1 MALAPGTDK
10 QLTVRQLT
18 EYAELHCRIIA
29 GEAGGDRRISWA
41 HQNELVDPTPWLSGG
56 ELLMT
61 TGMAVPSVPSAQVS
75 YLERLAE
82 RGVAGLAIGDRR
94 LLGDLDLS
102 DLTPEFYAAADRLA
116 LPIVLVT
123 GWTPFIAIAQRVA
136 AASQD
141 SVHSRMARHLRV
153 YQTLAEFSRS
163 GARLPECIRRLSEV
177 SGYELSV
184 VTPMGRPIYEGIAQ
198 PAFPVGLPDIAD
210 ALATKDYAS
219 RVPQPLPDGGH
230 GDRRVFVVP
239 VLANLRP
246 VGVLVAVSNE
256 GSDGDRLIL
265 HHIAT
270 IVSLLVADLFRE
282 RERERREGGELLAR
296 ALADAERGKS
306 RTIGDAFPG
315 RPSERFAFA
324 VVDIGEDP
332 AGWREL
338 HHRLNEH
345 DFPHRMTRRSD
356 RGALLVAL
364 GDQDIGDLGA
374 ALEMHLPAATVG
386 LSSSVAAATDLAIAR
401 REARWSLRCAA
412 YDGLRVQSYA
422 SAAQPS
428 WLMLEASGM
437 EQIVDDVLGALI
449 AHDEQTG
456 AELEQTLRVFLECN
470 RSWKTASEKLF
481 IHRQTLIHRVKR
493 IEQLTGRR
501 LDRTDEVCDLWLS
514 IKARRALTLTG
525 AADD

>member
-1 MALAPGTDK
+1 MALASGTDK
-10 QLTVRQLT
+10 RLTVRHLT
-18 EYAELHCRIIA
+18 EYAELHCRIIS
-29 GEAGGDRRISWA
+29 GEAGADRRISWA

-61 TGMAVPSVPSAQVS
+61 TGMAIPSPPSAQVA

-94 LLGDLDLS
+94 LLEDLDLS
-102 DLTPEFYAAADRLA
+102 DLSPEFYAAADRLA
-116 LPIVLVT
+116 LPIVLVS
-123 GWTPFIAIAQRVA
+123 GRTPFIAIAQHVA

-141 SVHSRMARHLRV
+141 TVQSRMARHLRV
-153 YQTLAEFSRS
+153 YQTLAESLAVRRSGCPSASAVSPRFPATSCRSSRRWASRS
-163 GARLPECIRRLSEV
+163 TR
-177 SGYELSV
+177 
-184 VTPMGRPIYEGIAQ
+184 IAQ

-210 ALATKDYAS
+210 ALATEDYAS
-219 RVPQPLPDGGH
+219 RVPQPLPDSGH

-239 VLANLRP
+239 VLANQRP
-246 VGVLVAVSNE
+246 VGVLVAVSNQ
-256 GSDGDRLIL
+256 GSDDDRLIL

-296 ALADAERGKS
+296 ALADAERGQS
-306 RTIGDAFPG
+306 RTIADAFPG
-315 RPSERFAFA
+315 RPTERVAFA
-324 VVDIGEDP
+324 VVDIGKD
-332 AGWREL
+332 ATGWSEL

-345 DFPHRMTRRSD
+345 GFAHRMTRRSD
-356 RGALLVAL
+356 RGAVLAAL
-364 GDQDIGDLGA
+364 GDQDVGDLEA
-374 ALEMHLPAATVG
+374 VLATHLPTATVG
-386 LSSSVAAATDLAIAR
+386 LSAPVAPGADLAIVR
-401 REARWSLRCAA
+401 REARWALRCAA
-412 YDGLRVQSYA
+412 YDGLRAQSYA
-422 SAAQPS
+422 STAQPS

-470 RSWKTASEKLF
+470 RSWKAASEQLF
-481 IHRQTLIHRVKR
+481 IHRQTLIARVKR

-501 LDRTDEVCDLWLS
+501 LDRTDDVCDLWLS
-514 IKARRALTLTG
+514 IKARRALTLAG

>member
-1 MALAPGTDK
+1 MALASGTDK
-10 QLTVRQLT
+10 RLTVRHLT
-18 EYAELHCRIIA
+18 EYAELHCRIIS
-29 GEAGGDRRISWA
+29 GEAGADRRISWA

-61 TGMAVPSVPSAQVS
+61 TGMAIPSPPSAQVA

-94 LLGDLDLS
+94 LLEDLDLS
-102 DLTPEFYAAADRLA
+102 DLSPEFYAAADRLA
-116 LPIVLVT
+116 LPIVLVS
-123 GWTPFIAIAQRVA
+123 GRTPFIAIAQHVA

-141 SVHSRMARHLRV
+141 TVQSRMARHLRV

-163 GARLPECIRRLSEV
+163 GARLPECIRRLTEV

-184 VTPMGRPIYEGIAQ
+184 VTPMGKPIYEGIAQ

-210 ALATKDYAS
+210 ALATEDYAS
-219 RVPQPLPDGGH
+219 RVPQPLPDSGH

-239 VLANLRP
+239 VLANQRP
-246 VGVLVAVSNE
+246 VGVLVAVSNQ
-256 GSDGDRLIL
+256 GSDDDRLIL

-296 ALADAERGKS
+296 ALADAERGQS
-306 RTIGDAFPG
+306 RTIADAFPG
-315 RPSERFAFA
+315 RPTERVAFA
-324 VVDIGEDP
+324 VVDIGKD
-332 AGWREL
+332 ATGWSEL

-345 DFPHRMTRRSD
+345 GFAHRMTRRSD
-356 RGALLVAL
+356 RGAVLAAL
-364 GDQDIGDLGA
+364 GDQDVGDLEA
-374 ALEMHLPAATVG
+374 VLATHLPTATVG
-386 LSSSVAAATDLAIAR
+386 LSAPVAPGADLAIVR
-401 REARWSLRCAA
+401 REARWALRCAA
-412 YDGLRVQSYA
+412 YDGLRAQSYA
-422 SAAQPS
+422 STAQPS

-470 RSWKTASEKLF
+470 RSWKAASEQLF
-481 IHRQTLIHRVKR
+481 IHRQTLIARVKR

-501 LDRTDEVCDLWLS
+501 LDRTDDVCDLWLS
-514 IKARRALTLTG
+514 IKARRALTLAG